1 VNPKPKKVQK
11 KKIRKHIDELDSPE
25 KSKLRAIALKYDVD
39 KDKAPKITAM
49 GKGTIAE
56 KILTVAEEYN
66 IPFYEDTNLTELL
79 SKLELDSEIPNEL
92 FTLVA
97 EVLAFVYQLE
107 KMSKK
112 RKKVQKKYTKK
123 PKR

>member
-1 VNPKPKKVQK
+1 MNPKPKKVQK